1 MPLDR
6 RGFLS
11 ALAAWAAAPG
21 LAAAPFA
28 AAAPTVVGALPQL
41 MPDAKGRRVV
51 IVGGGWGGLSV
62 ARHLRA
68 LAPELEVVLLER
80 NARFWSGPLSNKW
93 LAGLVDSRYIV
104 HDPAPAALAHGY
116 RRSQADVTAVDRE
129 KRRVV
134 TAQGTLA
141 YDWLVLAV
149 GIRYDYRAWFG
160 DDRQAADYTR
170 ERYPCAF
177 VPGDELPALKR
188 KLDGFAGGDLLMT
201 LPPLPYR
208 CPPSPYERA
217 ALIGWLLKMR
227 RIPGRLIVLDPN
239 PGMPAFRRVF
249 EERYRN
255 QILYVSNAEVKSVD
269 PYNRRVA
276 TEFDEYRFD
285 DAILMAPQ
293 QAGDLLWQAGLIG
306 RDGAGR
312 PTGWADQEPFRLHA
326 RADERVFLIGDALG
340 AVSPLFGHYPKSGH
354 MASRQARIVAGE
366 IAARA
371 AGGAAPLQLPESVC
385 HVFPDFDPPRTIRI
399 DSRYRVRGD
408 GLIEQSTQQFPDP
421 NPRDE
426 DLAWAA
432 GMFEEFLAF
441 KR

>member
-1 MPLDR
+1 MAPDR
-6 RGFLS
+6 RAFLAS
-11 ALAAWAAAPG
+11 LAAWGAVSG
-21 LAAAPFA
+21 LAAGRYA
-28 AAAPTVVGALPQL
+28 AAAPAVIDALPQL
-41 MPDAKGRRVV
+41 PDAKSRRVV

-80 NARFWSGPLSNKW
+80 NTRFWSGPLSNKW
-93 LAGLVDSRYIV
+93 LAGLVDSRYVV
-104 HDPAPAALAHGY
+104 HDPAPAAQAHGY
-116 RRSQADVTAVDRE
+116 RRIHADVTAVERE
-129 KRRVV
+129 RRRVV

-170 ERYPCAF
+170 ERYPCAYL
-177 VPGDELPALKR
+177 PGEELPALKR
-188 KLDGFAGGDLLMT
+188 KLEGFAGGDLLMT

-208 CPPSPYERA
+208 CPPSAYERA
-217 ALIGWLLKMR
+217 ALIGWLLKTR

-239 PGMPAFRRVF
+239 PGIPAFRRVF
-249 EERYRN
+249 EERYRE
-255 QILYVSNAEVKSVD
+255 QILYVSDAQVKSVD
-269 PYNRRVA
+269 PYRRRVA
-276 TEFDEYRFD
+276 TEFDEYPFD
-285 DAILMAPQ
+285 DAIFMAPQ

-312 PTGWADQEPFRLHA
+312 PTGWADQDPFRLHA
-326 RADERVFLIGDALG
+326 REDERVFLIGDALG

-354 MASRQARIVAGE
+354 MANRQARIVAGE

-371 AGGAAPLQLPESVC
+371 AGAAAPLQLPESVC
-385 HVFPDFDPPRTIRI
+385 YVQPDFDPPRLIRI
-399 DSRYRVRGD
+399 EARYRVRGD
-408 GLIEQSTQQFPDP
+408 GLIEKSTQQQSDP

-426 DLAWAA
+426 DLAWAT
-432 GMFEEFLAF
+432 GMFEEFLAL
-441 KR
+441 RR

>member
-1 MPLDR
+1 MPLKR
-6 RGFLS
+6 RDFLAALATLA
-11 ALAAWAAAPG
+11 ALAAGPG
-21 LAAAPFA
+21 LAAN
-28 AAAPTVVGALPQL
+28 ALSQL
-41 MPDAKGRRVV
+41 PPNAKNRRVV

-68 LAPELEVVLLER
+68 LAPDLEVVLLER
-80 NARFWSGPLSNKW
+80 NSRFWSGPLSNKW
-93 LAGLVDSRYIV
+93 LAGLVDSRYII

-116 RRSQADVTAVDRE
+116 RRIHAEVTAVDRD

-134 TAQGTLA
+134 TAQGTLD
-141 YDWLVLAV
+141 YDWLVLAP

-160 DDRQAADYTR
+160 DDREAADHTR

-208 CPPSPYERA
+208 CPPAPYERA
-217 ALIGWLLKMR
+217 ALIGWLLKSR

-249 EERYRN
+249 EERYRE
-255 QILYVSNAEVKSVD
+255 QIHYVSNVQVKSVD
-269 PYNRRVA
+269 PYKRRVV

-293 QAGDLLWQAGLIG
+293 QAGELLWQADLIG

-312 PTGWADQEPFRLHA
+312 PTGWADQEPLRLHA

-354 MASRQARIVAGE
+354 MANRQARIVAGE

-371 AGGAAPLQLPESVC
+371 SGIEPPHQLPESVC
-385 HVFPDFDPPRTIRI
+385 HVLPDFDPPRMIRI

-408 GLIEQSTQQFPDP
+408 GLIEQHTQQFSDP

-441 KR
+441 RR

>member
-1 MPLDR
+1 MPLKR
-6 RGFLS
+6 RDFLA
-11 ALAAWAAAPG
+11 ALAACAAAPD
-21 LAAAPFA
+21 LAAN
-28 AAAPTVVGALPQL
+28 ALSQL
-41 MPDAKGRRVV
+41 PPNAKNRRVV

-68 LAPELEVVLLER
+68 LAPDLDVVLLEK
-80 NARFWSGPLSNKW
+80 NACFWSGPLSNKW
-93 LAGLVDSRYIV
+93 LAGLVDSRYII

-116 RRSQADVTAVDRE
+116 HRIHAEVTAVDRD

-134 TAQGTLA
+134 TAQGTLD
-141 YDWLVLAV
+141 YDWLVLAP

-160 DDRQAADYTR
+160 DDREAADYTR

-208 CPPSPYERA
+208 CPPAPYERA
-217 ALIGWLLKMR
+217 VLIGWLLKQR
-227 RIPGRLIVLDPN
+227 RIRGRLIVLDPN
-239 PGMPAFRRVF
+239 AGMSAFRRVF
-249 EERYRN
+249 EERYRE
-255 QILYVSNAEVKSVD
+255 QILYVSDAEVKSVD
-269 PYNRRVA
+269 PYNRWVA

-326 RADERVFLIGDALG
+326 RGDERVFLIGDALG
-340 AVSPLFGHYPKSGH
+340 PVSPLFGHYPKSGH
-354 MASRQARIVAGE
+354 MANRQARIVAGE

-371 AGGAAPLQLPESVC
+371 AGAEAPLQLPESVC

-399 DSRYRVRGD
+399 DARYRVRGD
-408 GLIEQSTQQFPDP
+408 GLIEQNTQQFPDP

-432 GMFEEFLAF
+432 GMFEEFLAL
-441 KR
+441 RR

>member
-6 RGFLS
+6 RGFLVS
-11 ALAAWAAAPG
+11 LAAWASAPG
-21 LAAAPFA
+21 MAAS
-28 AAAPTVVGALPQL
+28 TLPQL
-41 MPDAKGRRVV
+41 LPPAKHRRVV

-62 ARHLRA
+62 ARHLRV
-68 LAPELEVVLLER
+68 LAPALEIVLLER
-80 NARFWSGPLSNKW
+80 NTRFWSGPLSNKW

-104 HDPAPAALAHGY
+104 HDPAAAALTHGY
-116 RRSQADVTAVDRE
+116 RRIHANVTAVDRDR
-129 KRRVV
+129 RRVV

-160 DDRQAADYTR
+160 DDHQAADYTR
-170 ERYPCAF
+170 EHYPCAYI
-177 VPGDELPALKR
+177 PGDELPALKR

-208 CPPSPYERA
+208 CPPSAYERA
-217 ALIGWLLKMR
+217 ALIGWLLKTR
-227 RIPGRLIVLDPN
+227 RIRGRLIVLDPN
-239 PGMPAFRRVF
+239 PGSPATRRVF
-249 EERYRN
+249 EERYRE
-255 QILYVSNAEVKSVD
+255 QILYVSDTQVKSVD
-269 PYNRRVA
+269 PYKRRVV

-306 RDGAGR
+306 RDGDGQ
-312 PTGWADQEPFRLHA
+312 PTGWADPEPFHLHA
-326 RADERVFLIGDALG
+326 QTDARVFLVGDALG
-340 AVSPLFGHYPKSGH
+340 KVSPLFGHYPKSGH
-354 MASRQARIVAGE
+354 MANRQARIVAVE

-371 AGGAAPLQLPESVC
+371 AGTEAPLQLPESVC

-399 DSRYRVRGD
+399 ESRYRVRGD
-408 GLIEQSTQQFPDP
+408 GLIEQRTQQFPDP